1 MGSGGLE
8 VEATLLQG
16 VEGASGLNDDLDTL
30 FAKTLCGPRD
40 HELQINRAGSVNRTG
55 VHVTMTIVNA
65 ISAGPWTQLLP
76 GHLGGVTASDNLAEK
91 LGTGARAC

>member
-30 FAKTLCGPRD
+30 FAKTL
-40 HELQINRAGSVNRTG
+40 QINRAGSVNRTG
-55 VHVTMTIVNA
+55 VPVTMTIVNA
-65 ISAGPWTQLLP
+65 FLLGPGPSSFQGILVGSRP
-76 GHLGGVTASDNLAEK
+76 VT
-91 LGTGARAC
+91 T